1 MNTPS
6 IIAQISEWLGVV
18 AVSWLLSLSPRF
30 SRGQVGFRYAR
41 RDGMAAVT
49 ISFIVIL
56 FSVLFYRTGMG
67 DTLTSLLHLPGAAA
81 VLSGPLAIA
90 IFSLL
95 PVIAAL
101 VMRGQPLRSAGW
113 NREMFRSGLQVGI
126 ALILLTIFLRN
137 RVVDVLSGISTEETW
152 YLIGAM
158 GIAVAEETIFR
169 GYIQLRLNFW
179 LGDNRGWIASA
190 LAYAAWRL
198 PGITATAGSSMQTI
212 LIGLALVLAQG
223 LVIGFLMR
231 KSGHVIAPV
240 LYHAVSIWM
249 NVFV

>member
-1 MNTPS
+1 M
-6 IIAQISEWLGVV
+6 
-18 AVSWLLSLSPRF
+18 
-30 SRGQVGFRYAR
+30 
-41 RDGMAAVT
+41 
-49 ISFIVIL
+49 
-56 FSVLFYRTGMG
+56 
-67 DTLTSLLHLPGAAA
+67 
-81 VLSGPLAIA
+81 
-90 IFSLL
+90 
-95 PVIAAL
+95 
-101 VMRGQPLRSAGW
+101 
-113 NREMFRSGLQVGI
+113 
-126 ALILLTIFLRN
+126 
-137 RVVDVLSGISTEETW
+137 LSGISTEETW
-152 YLIGAM
+152 YLIGAI

-198 PGITATAGSSMQTI
+198 PGITAGASLQPI